1 MPIDPLTAAT
11 LVSGGIGL
19 ADKIFG
25 GGAQKR
31 ARKRLEEQAERGLD
45 PKILQRALS
54 ILRKR
59 TANDVSGTIG
69 RLQAG
74 GIDPRSGLATE
85 TAGAV
90 RNRAGAEAGELS
102 SLFEF
107 ESARAQDAAN
117 RALAGQEDEST
128 SDLIQSLVLNLG
140 TAKYGQGKGAAQQPI
155 SLLDPSQIKMRGL
168 DRLKPKPL
176 PTRLDYLR

>member
-1 MPIDPLTAAT
+1 MDPITAAT
-11 LVSGGIGL
+11 LISGGIGL

-25 GGAQKR
+25 GGAEKR
-31 ARKRLEEQAERGLD
+31 ARKRLEQQAERGLD
-45 PKILQRALS
+45 PKVLQHALS

-59 TANDVSGTIG
+59 TANDVSGTLG

-107 ESARAQDAAN
+107 ESAKAQDAAN
-117 RALAGQEDEST
+117 RALAGGQDEST
-128 SDLIQSLVLNLG
+128 SDLISSLVMNLG
-140 TAKYGQGKGAAQQPI
+140 TAKYGQNKGVAAQQPI
-155 SLLDPSQIKMRGL
+155 SLLDPSKIKMRGL
-168 DRLKPKPL
+168 DRLNPRSL